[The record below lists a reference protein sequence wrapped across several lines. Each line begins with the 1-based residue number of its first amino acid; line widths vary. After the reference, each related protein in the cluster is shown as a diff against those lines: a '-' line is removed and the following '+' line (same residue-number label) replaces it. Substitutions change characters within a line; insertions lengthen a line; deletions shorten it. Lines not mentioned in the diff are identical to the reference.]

1 MSTIE
6 KTFRKNFVVASILHV
21 ALIGGIICWEEFLP
35 HGPNNTAAFVE
46 LYTPADILGDLPK
59 GPGHGRG
66 AYAPPKEPAGADAV
80 AGPNE
85 AMMPADETPAPQ
97 PRAVSLPK
105 SDPNEIALPKK
116 AATKKPTPHAKAP
129 PSNGKAATT
138 STKKSADNKT
148 VNKAT
153 SMTANGTGTGS
164 AEEMRNR
171 FAKVL
176 AAAEGGTPYG
186 DGQAAGGGS
195 GKSNRIGSPNG
206 SPDGVVGG
214 VGQGSPFWQYYQHV
228 HDRMYEAWEQPGQ
241 VLDKKLV
248 ATVLVRVARD
258 GTITDVALKSSSGN
272 KLMDESALATARRVQ
287 RLEPPPDALVKDSTA
302 NITVDFQVE
311 G

>member
-1 MSTIE
+1 
-6 KTFRKNFVVASILHV
+6 
-21 ALIGGIICWEEFLP
+21 
-35 HGPNNTAAFVE
+35 
-46 LYTPADILGDLPK
+46 
-59 GPGHGRG
+59 
-66 AYAPPKEPAGADAV
+66 
-80 AGPNE
+80 
-85 AMMPADETPAPQ
+85 
-97 PRAVSLPK
+97 LPK

-116 AATKKPTPHAKAP
+116 AATKKPTPQAKAP
-129 PSNGKAATT
+129 PSNGKAAAT
-138 STKKSADNKT
+138 STKKSTDNKT

-153 SMTANGTGTGS
+153 SVAAKGTGTGS
-164 AEEMRNR
+164 AEEIRNR

-258 GTITDVALKSSSGN
+258 GTITDVTLKSSSGN

-287 RLEPPPDALVKDSTA
+287 HLEPPPDALVKDSTA
-302 NITVDFQVE
+302 NIMVDFQVE

>member
-1 MSTIE
+1 MSTVE
-6 KTFRKNFVVASILHV
+6 RTFRKNFVVASILHV

-80 AGPNE
+80 AGPND

-116 AATKKPTPHAKAP
+116 AATKQPTPQAKAP
-129 PSNGKAATT
+129 PSNAKAATT

-153 SMTANGTGTGS
+153 SMAAKGTGTGG
-164 AEEMRNR
+164 AGEIRNR
-171 FAKVL
+171 FAKAL

-258 GTITDVALKSSSGN
+258 GTITDVTLKSSSGN
-272 KLMDESALATARRVQ
+272 KLMDDSALATARRVQ
-287 RLEPPPDALVKDSTA
+287 RLEPPPDALVKDSAA
-302 NITVDFQVE
+302 NIMVDFQVE